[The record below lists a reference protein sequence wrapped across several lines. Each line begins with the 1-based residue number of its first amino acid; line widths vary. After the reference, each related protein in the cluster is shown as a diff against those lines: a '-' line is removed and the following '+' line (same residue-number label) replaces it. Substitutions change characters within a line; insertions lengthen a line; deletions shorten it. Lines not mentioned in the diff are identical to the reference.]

1 MAMHFMETK
10 KYTASRVSEGNR
22 LFPAEIHIEETEI
35 TLKFPG
41 LFSGKTRHI
50 VYQQI
55 EGVNID
61 TPMIGFS
68 TITFVVGG
76 EKLVGHGF
84 SKAEV
89 KEIKEICSQKISA
102 SSPRSQTEL
111 IANAISSAGGNKNNG
126 QVSIADELKKLKELL
141 DGGIITQQEFDIQ
154 KTKVLNG

>member
-1 MAMHFMETK
+1 MTHSKNRAIPKSHTSRIDSKVTFVMESK

-35 TLKFPG
+35 TLKLPG
-41 LFSGKTRHI
+41 FFSGKSRHI

-61 TPMIGFS
+61 TPMIGYS

-84 SKAEV
+84 AKNEV
-89 KEIKEICSQKISA
+89 KEIKQICSEKI
-102 SSPRSQTEL
+102 
-111 IANAISSAGGNKNNG
+111 
-126 QVSIADELKKLKELL
+126 
-141 DGGIITQQEFDIQ
+141 FF
-154 KTKVLNG
+154 